1 MQVFRAMM
9 KYYVTGHVHVSLA
22 VAALAVVTFKFFKQE
37 VPLPF
42 VGFVFCGTLV
52 AYGLINR
59 IGAMNWAVEATKG
72 FVFRALKALFLPLSG
87 ALFCYGLLP
96 TEIQLTALVFGVLC
110 LFYIVPLRTTPLRNY
125 AGIKLFV
132 VAFVWTG
139 VTAVMPLMYLNN
151 TRGAMFVGMVV
162 TRFLWVIVLTLPFD
176 IRDLDRDLPHLRT
189 WPQAYGVK
197 QTKIMG
203 TLLMLLVVLISWFA
217 GLYSGSET
225 GPFYS
230 TMIVTLL
237 GLWGAS
243 PKRSWWYAAFWVE
256 AIPIFWLGLVWLL
269 AD

>member
-9 KYYVTGHVHVSLA
+9 KYYVKGHVHVSLA

-110 LFYIVPLRTTPLRNY
+110 LFYIVPLRTTPRAQLCGY
-125 AGIKLFV
+125 QV
-132 VAFVWTG
+132 VCCCLCVDRCDRSDATYVCEQCAWFNVCWDG
-139 VTAVMPLMYLNN
+139 RDPIL
-151 TRGAMFVGMVV
+151 VGHCV
-162 TRFLWVIVLTLPFD
+162 
-176 IRDLDRDLPHLRT
+176 DL
-189 WPQAYGVK
+189 
-197 QTKIMG
+197 
-203 TLLMLLVVLISWFA
+203 
-217 GLYSGSET
+217 
-225 GPFYS
+225 
-230 TMIVTLL
+230 
-237 GLWGAS
+237 
-243 PKRSWWYAAFWVE
+243 
-256 AIPIFWLGLVWLL
+256 AI
-269 AD
+269 